1 MAVLNIGVLAS
12 GRGSNFQA
20 IIDEIEAGR
29 LKAAIK
35 LLVVDNPEA
44 YAIERARRHSI
55 DYLYINPGDFGSKDD
70 FFSGIAEALKKKAIE
85 LVVLAGFMRIVK
97 KPLIDAFPYR
107 IINIHPAL
115 LPAFPGLHSQ
125 RQALDYGVRFSGC
138 TVHFVDEG
146 IDTGPVIMQAVEP
159 VLLSDTEETLS
170 GRILELEHR
179 ILPEAIR
186 LYSEGRLRIE
196 GRTVKI
202 G

>member
-1 MAVLNIGVLAS
+1 MGGLNLGVLAS

-20 IIDEIEAGR
+20 IIDEIAAGK
-29 LKAAIK
+29 LKAALQ
-35 LLVVDNPEA
+35 LLIVDNPDS

-55 DYLYINPGDFGSKDD
+55 DYLYINPKDFASKDD
-70 FFSGIAEALKKKAIE
+70 FFSAIAGALKERDIE
-85 LVVLAGFMRIVK
+85 LVVLAGFMRIVR
-97 KPLIDAFPYR
+97 KPLIDAFPNR

-125 RQALDYGVRFSGC
+125 KQALDYGVRFSGC
-138 TVHFVDEG
+138 TVHFVDTG
-146 IDTGPVIMQAVEP
+146 MDTGPVIIQAVAP
-159 VLLSDTEETLS
+159 VLPSDTEETLS

-196 GRTVKI
+196 GRVVKI
-202 G
+202 A